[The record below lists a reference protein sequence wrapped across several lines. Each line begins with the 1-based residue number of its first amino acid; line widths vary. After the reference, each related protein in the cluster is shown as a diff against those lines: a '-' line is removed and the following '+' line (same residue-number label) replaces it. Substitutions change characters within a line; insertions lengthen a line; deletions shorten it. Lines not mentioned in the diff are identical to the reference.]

1 MAGRERGG
9 GRLYES
15 GYKKRM
21 KKKEQEI
28 RNALN
33 LQKNKNITEFFTCDK
48 LDSPSAVENSA
59 SSTILDVSCEERYLF
74 QQDVNAKEKYDE
86 EQKTQMLVV

>member
-1 MAGRERGG
+1 MKGLILRNMAGRERDG

-21 KKKEQEI
+21 RKKEQEI

-33 LQKNKNITEFFTCDK
+33 LQKK
-48 LDSPSAVENSA
+48 
-59 SSTILDVSCEERYLF
+59 TI
-74 QQDVNAKEKYDE
+74 N
-86 EQKTQMLVV
+86 